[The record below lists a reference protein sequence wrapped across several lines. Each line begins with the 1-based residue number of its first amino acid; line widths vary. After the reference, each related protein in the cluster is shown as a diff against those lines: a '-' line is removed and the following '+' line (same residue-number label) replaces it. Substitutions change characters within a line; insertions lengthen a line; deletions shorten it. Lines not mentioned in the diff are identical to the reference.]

1 MTGSPRR
8 MPRFL
13 VIHPIDQKLFLSVAE
28 SDGGQE
34 GGTRIDVID
43 LSTGQER
50 VLVNTSIGAITAL
63 TVDWAR
69 DGRVYWADIV
79 NKRIESV
86 LMYDEERQVVV
97 SEGVVEVVGLAVSES
112 WLYWA

>member
-13 VIHPIDQKLFLSVAE
+13 EIHPADQKLFLSVAE
-28 SDGGQE
+28 SAGGQE
-34 GGTRIDVID
+34 GGSRIDVID

-50 VLVNTSIGAITAL
+50 VLVNTTIGAITAL

-69 DGRVYWADIV
+69 DGRVFWADIV
-79 NKRIESV
+79 NKRIESSG
-86 LMYDEERQVVV
+86 RQSSVKTSDFGKLFSIVISHFNV
-97 SEGVVEVVGLAVSES
+97 CYL
-112 WLYWA
+112 